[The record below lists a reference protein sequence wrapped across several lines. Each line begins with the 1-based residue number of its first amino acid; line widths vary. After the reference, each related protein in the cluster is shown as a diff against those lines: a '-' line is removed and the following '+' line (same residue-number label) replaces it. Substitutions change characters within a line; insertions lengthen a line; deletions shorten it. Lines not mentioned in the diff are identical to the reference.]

1 MHVVIATKSVHR
13 LQIRPIMHN

>member
-1 MHVVIATKSVHR
+1 